1 MFPHIYMELKDWR
14 SQMKVDCGLG
24 VTLEPI
30 VRITLIKLKE
40 VK

>member
-1 MFPHIYMELKDWR
+1 
-14 SQMKVDCGLG
+14 MKVDCGLG